1 MSENE
6 QNVPLFPLDNK
17 GEPMKTFEVKMRKRS
32 DGTIEKA
39 IFIDGKVIDWS
50 VDISSLME
58 AYRMGPK
65 YARAAQKDIG
75 KHFVESV
82 SEVLGRKVT
91 TQDIKRATST
101 GWI

>member
-1 MSENE
+1 MSKNE
-6 QNVPLFPLDNK
+6 QKVPLDAK
-17 GEPMKTFEVKMRKRS
+17 GEPMKTFEVKMQKRS

-39 IFIDGKVIDWS
+39 IFIDDEAIDWS
-50 VDISSLME
+50 IDISSLME

-65 YARAAQKDIG
+65 YARVAKQDIA

-91 TQDIKRATST
+91 TQDIKKATKT

>member
-1 MSENE
+1 MEENE
-6 QNVPLFPLDNK
+6 QKVPLDAK
-17 GEPMKTFEVKMRKRS
+17 GDPMKTFEVKVRKRS

-39 IFIDGKVIDWS
+39 IFIDGEVIDWS

-65 YARAAQKDIG
+65 YAIVAQKDIA

-91 TQDIKRATST
+91 TQDIKKATTT

>member
-1 MSENE
+1 MNENE
-6 QNVPLFPLDNK
+6 QKVPLDANGK
-17 GEPMKTFEVKMRKRS
+17 PMKTFEVKMRKGS
-32 DGTIEKA
+32 NGTVEKA
-39 IFIDGKVIDWS
+39 IFIDGEVIDWS

-65 YARAAQKDIG
+65 YVAAVQKDIG
-75 KHFVESV
+75 KHFVDSV

-91 TQDIKRATST
+91 TQDIKTATKM

>member
-1 MSENE
+1 MSDNKKDTR
-6 QNVPLFPLDNK
+6 PLDEN
-17 GEPMKTFEVKMRKRS
+17 GNPMKTFRVKMRKQS
-32 DGTIEKA
+32 NDTVEKA
-39 IFIDGKVIDWS
+39 IFIDDEVLDWAI
-50 VDISSLME
+50 DISSLME

-65 YARAAQKDIG
+65 FARVAQKDIA

-91 TQDIKRATST
+91 VEQIKQATKT

>member
-6 QNVPLFPLDNK
+6 QNIPLFPLDDK
-17 GEPMKTFEVKMRKRS
+17 GEPMKTFEIKMRKRS
-32 DGTIEKA
+32 GTIEKA
-39 IFIDGKVIDWS
+39 IFIDGEAIDWS

-58 AYRMGPK
+58 AYIMGTK
-65 YARAAQKDIG
+65 YERADQKDIS

-91 TQDIKRATST
+91 TQDIKRATTT

>member
-1 MSENE
+1 MNENE
-6 QNVPLFPLDNK
+6 QNVPLFPVDNK
-17 GEPMKTFEVKMRKRS
+17 GEPLKTFEVKMQKGS

-39 IFIDGKVIDWS
+39 IFIDGEVVDWA

-65 YARAAQKDIG
+65 YARVAQKDIA
-75 KHFVESV
+75 KHFVDSV

-91 TQDIKRATST
+91 TQDIKKATKT